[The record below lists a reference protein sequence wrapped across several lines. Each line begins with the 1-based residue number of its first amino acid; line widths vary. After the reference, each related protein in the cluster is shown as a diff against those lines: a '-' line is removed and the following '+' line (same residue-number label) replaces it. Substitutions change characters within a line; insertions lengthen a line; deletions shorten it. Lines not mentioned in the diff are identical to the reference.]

1 MTAPR
6 FHILCLMLVL
16 LVPAP
21 CLRAADTNS
30 VPADFDNRSKAEIMK
45 LIQDLAT
52 QLNETRSELQ
62 QLKAERLAERS
73 KAASAVSTAVPPAP
87 TNSAA
92 LATATP
98 IAPTATGSVV
108 PAPVAPAEPAKEQ
121 TEAEK
126 DRERVE
132 RERAIQ
138 SVQQSGVLLPKG
150 KFDVEPSLSY
160 SHTSL
165 NFINV
170 SGFSILPVLVIGDI
184 QSLRVERDVFQT
196 GLAVRYGILRNLQA
210 DASVPWQYE
219 TDRYVTQS
227 YQNKLQLSPKESS
240 RRDQGIGDV
249 QFGLSYQLLHE
260 HGIVPDL
267 IIQSE
272 VHAPTGKSQFDVH
285 SSSQLAQGSGV
296 WGDRIGFT
304 AIKTLDPVVLIFNSG
319 YTYNFTRD
327 FVVLQASSSATNPVS
342 TVYQPGGSIDFAI
355 AVAIAMNP
363 SFAINL
369 GVLERYTFSTQ
380 LEKIGTVQG
389 SQLNTAQL
397 RFGFAWAIDRNTV
410 LNFTAAAGLT
420 EDTPGLSITVS
431 YPLKF

>member
-1 MTAPR
+1 MTRSR
-6 FHILCLMLVL
+6 FHTLCLTTAL
-16 LVPAP
+16 LIPA
-21 CLRAADTNS
+21 LHLTAAETNS
-30 VPADFDNRSKAEIMK
+30 VPADLDNRSKAEILR

-52 QLNETRSELQ
+52 QLKETRSELQ
-62 QLKAERLAERS
+62 QLKAERLAERP
-73 KAASAVSTAVPPAP
+73 KTTPPASAATPTAP
-87 TNSAA
+87 TNPVT
-92 LATATP
+92 LVT
-98 IAPTATGSVV
+98 APTNAPVGGAA
-108 PAPVAPAEPAKEQ
+108 PAPVASAEPAKEQ
-121 TEAEK
+121 TQAEK

-150 KFDVEPSLSY
+150 KFDVEPSFSY

-196 GLAVRYGILRNLQA
+196 GLAVRYGILPNLQA
-210 DASVPWQYE
+210 DASIPWQYE

-227 YQNKLQLSPKESS
+227 YQNKLLPSPEESS

-260 HGIVPDL
+260 HGVVPDL
-267 IIQSE
+267 ILQSE
-272 VHAPTGKSQFDVH
+272 ARAPTGKSQFDIH

-296 WGDRIGFT
+296 WGDRIGVT

-327 FVVLQASSSATNPVS
+327 FVVFNSSTTNFMAT
-342 TVYQPGGSIDFAI
+342 TYYPGGSVDFTV

-369 GVLERYTFSTQ
+369 GVLERYTFSTE
-380 LEKIGTVQG
+380 LTKYGLVQG
-389 SQLNTAQL
+389 SSLNAAQL

-420 EDTPGLSITVS
+420 EDTPGLSVTVS

>member
-1 MTAPR
+1 MTRSR
-6 FHILCLMLVL
+6 FHTLCLMTAL
-16 LVPAP
+16 LIPA
-21 CLRAADTNS
+21 LQHLTAADTNS
-30 VPADFDNRSKAEIMK
+30 VPADLDNRSKAEILR

-52 QLNETRSELQ
+52 QLKETRSELQ
-62 QLKAERLAERS
+62 QLKAERLAERP
-73 KAASAVSTAVPPAP
+73 KATPAASAAGLPAP

-92 LATATP
+92 LVT
-98 IAPTATGSVV
+98 APTPAT
-108 PAPVAPAEPAKEQ
+108 AEPAKEQ

-150 KFDVEPSLSY
+150 KFDVEPSFSY

-196 GLAVRYGILRNLQA
+196 GLAVRYGILPNLQA
-210 DASVPWQYE
+210 DASIPWQYE

-260 HGIVPDL
+260 HGVVPDL
-267 IIQSE
+267 ILQSE
-272 VHAPTGKSQFDVH
+272 ARAPTGKSQFDVH

-296 WGDRIGFT
+296 WGDRIGVT
-304 AIKTLDPVVLIFNSG
+304 AIKTLDPVVLIFNTG

-327 FVVLQASSSATNPVS
+327 FIVLQASSSVTNPVS
-342 TVYQPGGSIDFAI
+342 TIYQPGGSVDFTI

-389 SQLNTAQL
+389 SQLNAAQL

>member
-1 MTAPR
+1 M
-6 FHILCLMLVL
+6 
-16 LVPAP
+16 
-21 CLRAADTNS
+21 
-30 VPADFDNRSKAEIMK
+30 
-45 LIQDLAT
+45 
-52 QLNETRSELQ
+52 
-62 QLKAERLAERS
+62 
-73 KAASAVSTAVPPAP
+73 
-87 TNSAA
+87 
-92 LATATP
+92 
-98 IAPTATGSVV
+98 
-108 PAPVAPAEPAKEQ
+108 
-121 TEAEK
+121 
-126 DRERVE
+126 
-132 RERAIQ
+132 
-138 SVQQSGVLLPKG
+138 
-150 KFDVEPSLSY
+150 EPSFSY

-196 GLAVRYGILRNLQA
+196 GLAVRYGILPNLQA

-227 YQNKLQLSPKESS
+227 YQNKLLPSPEESS

-260 HGIVPDL
+260 HGVVPDL
-267 IIQSE
+267 ILQSE
-272 VHAPTGKSQFDVH
+272 ARAPTGKSQFDVH
-285 SSSQLAQGSGV
+285 SQSQLAQGSGV

-319 YTYNFTRD
+319 YTYNFARD
-327 FVVLQASSSATNPVS
+327 FVVFNSSTTNFMAT
-342 TVYQPGGSIDFAI
+342 TYYPGGSVDFTI

-369 GVLERYTFSTQ
+369 GVLERYTFSTE
-380 LEKIGTVQG
+380 LTKYGSVQG
-389 SQLNTAQL
+389 SSLNAAQL